1 MRRGLLHGLATVL
14 VAAGFLAVAAGPA
27 AAEPYC
33 DRPNPPPACG
43 DDPGDP
49 PPAPTTPLLSVEG
62 VRQIPS
68 FDGVRVS
75 GWAADEDAP
84 TTPLTVNITL
94 DGVLSRSLT
103 ANLPW
108 SGIPAGYGP
117 SHGFDVVL
125 PTTAAQP
132 RICVTAVNVGAGINK
147 TICRTADHI
156 VDFEA
161 NDIRYDTGNA
171 VITGSSLD
179 QLDFLSIRNDST
191 VQQSTEISGSKTK
204 SETIGWSS
212 TYGAKV
218 TLKTTFKTGVP
229 ILFEGKVEV
238 TVEGSYSYT
247 HNGSTQRSQTFGWRQ
262 PVIVPP
268 RSIIEASVAVTTGRI
283 RVPYQLTGDHV
294 YNSGVRVAGTV
305 DGLFTGGN
313 SERLEVKLKQF
324 NLDGTPA
331 LAPAPQPKA
340 AMLRVA

>member
-1 MRRGLLHGLATVL
+1 MRRWSLRGLATVL
-14 VAAGFLAVAAGPA
+14 VVAGCMTVAAGPA

-33 DRPNPPPACG
+33 DRPNPPPACDG
-43 DDPGDP
+43 PEEP
-49 PPAPTTPLLSVEG
+49 PPPPTTPDLSVQG
-62 VRQIPS
+62 VRQTPS
-68 FDGVRVS
+68 FDGVRVW

-84 TTPLTVNITL
+84 TTPLTVNITM
-94 DGVLSRSLT
+94 DGVLRRSLT

-132 RICVTAVNVGAGINK
+132 TICVTAVNIGSGISK
-147 TICRTADHI
+147 TTCRTADHI
-156 VDFEA
+156 VGFEA
-161 NDIRYDTGNA
+161 NDIQYDTEHA
-171 VITGSSLD
+171 VITESALD

-191 VQQSTEISGSKTK
+191 VQQSTEISGNKTK

-218 TLKTTFKTGVP
+218 TLKTTFKTGIPV
-229 ILFEGKVEV
+229 LFEGKVEV

-247 HNGSTQRSQTFGWRQ
+247 HNGSTQRSQTFSWRQ

-283 RVPYQLTGDHV
+283 RVGYQLVGEHV
-294 YNSGVRVAGTV
+294 YHSGARAAGTV

-324 NLDGTPA
+324 NLDGTPT
-331 LAPAPQPKA
+331 LAPAPQPRA
-340 AMLRVA
+340 AMLKIA